1 MQKEPYQ
8 TPQLLIH
15 ERLCDITAGASGRT
29 GAAPR
34 TFAGDRL
41 LITQPRLPRL

>member
-1 MQKEPYQ
+1 MKKETYQ
-8 TPQLLIH
+8 PPVLTVCELL
-15 ERLCDITAGASGRT
+15 RDITAGASGRT